1 MTDQQYIEATKRI
14 YELIQKA
21 DLTPREGAE
30 LDLLIVAAEEY
41 ERVHFPMDGDR

>member
-14 YELIQKA
+14 FELIQKA
-21 DLTPREGAE
+21 DLTPREGSE
-30 LDLLIVAAEEY
+30 LDRLIVAAEDY

>member
-14 YELIQKA
+14 FELIQKA
-21 DLTPREGAE
+21 NLTPREGSE
-30 LDLLIVAAEEY
+30 LDRLIVAAEDY